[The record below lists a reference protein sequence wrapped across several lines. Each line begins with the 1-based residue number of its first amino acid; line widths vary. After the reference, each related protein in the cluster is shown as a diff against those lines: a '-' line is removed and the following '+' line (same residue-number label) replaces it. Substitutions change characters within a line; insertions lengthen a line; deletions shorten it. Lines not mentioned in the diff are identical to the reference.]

1 VEYQF
6 ILQMSVQVV
15 GGLGLF
21 LLGMKQMSEGM
32 QAVAGEKLRYLIG
45 KVTNNRIVGVGIG
58 ATITALIQSSSVTTV
73 MVVGMVNAGLMT
85 LQQSIGVI
93 MGANIGTTITAW
105 LISLKIADYGLPI
118 LGTSAFFYL
127 FSKNDKIRYTAM
139 MLLGLGMVFFGLELM
154 KLGFMPL
161 RDNQTFISLFSRFV
175 PSTYLGIIK
184 CVMAGAFV
192 TAIIQSSSATVAI
205 TITLARTGVIG
216 YDTAVALVLGENI
229 GTTITAYLASLG
241 ATTNAKRA
249 ALAQISINVFGVM
262 LMIPVFYYYITFLK
276 FFLSQ
281 NIDISARIAFA
292 HSGFNIFVVS
302 ILILFITPLT
312 RVLSFLIPDKK
323 RKQKRHLT
331 YFDIRMLD
339 APALG
344 VKQSLD
350 EVVRMSEAVQKMHL
364 WLYDFLFKKKDNL
377 KDKLI
382 HRERM
387 LDVMQKE
394 IVEFINKL
402 MGGNLSSNAVTEV
415 RKQLR
420 LADEYESISDEVII
434 IMKLSVKMK
443 KRGLTFSKQDKAD
456 IIELHNLVGKH
467 VADVSQAVKEKNSVF
482 LTRSMNDGKLINH
495 MIKNHRAA
503 HLNKLGTKQASP
515 LLSLLYTDMLN
526 SYKRIK
532 DHSINIA
539 EALAG
544 EK

>member
-1 VEYQF
+1 MEFQF
-6 ILQMSVQVV
+6 ILEMCIQVV

-21 LLGMKQMSEGM
+21 LFGMKQMSEGM
-32 QAVAGEKLRYLIG
+32 QAVAGARIRYLIG
-45 KVTNNRIVGVGIG
+45 KVTNNRILGVGIG
-58 ATITALIQSSSVTTV
+58 ASITALIQSSSVTTV

-93 MGANIGTTITAW
+93 MGADIGTTITAW
-105 LISLKIADYGLPI
+105 LISLKIADFGLPI
-118 LGTSAFFYL
+118 LGLSAFFYL
-127 FSKNDKIRYTAM
+127 FSKNDKIRYSAM
-139 MLLGLGMVFFGLELM
+139 MFLGLGMVFFGLELM
-154 KLGFMPL
+154 KFGFMPL
-161 RDNQTFISLFSRFV
+161 RDNQAFISLLSKFEPDSYF
-175 PSTYLGIIK
+175 GIIK
-184 CVMAGAFV
+184 CVLVGAFV

-229 GTTITAYLASLG
+229 GTTITAFLASLG
-241 ATTNAKRA
+241 TNTNAKRA
-249 ALAQISINVFGVM
+249 AYAHITIKVLGVM
-262 LMIPVFYYYITFLK
+262 LMIPVFSLYISFLK
-276 FFLSQ
+276 FVLSE

-292 HSGFNIFVVS
+292 HSFFNILIVCIFISFVTPLARFLS
-302 ILILFITPLT
+302 IL
-312 RVLSFLIPDKK
+312 VPDKK
-323 RKQKRHLT
+323 HKQKRHLT
-331 YFDIRMLD
+331 YFDVRMLD

-344 VKQSLD
+344 VKQSLY
-350 EVVRMSEAVQKMHL
+350 EVVRMGEAVQKMNF

-377 KDKLI
+377 KEKLVN
-382 HRERM
+382 RERM

-402 MGGNLSSNAVTEV
+402 MSGSLSSDATLEV

-420 LADEYESISDEVII
+420 MADEYESISDEIII
-434 IMKLSVKMK
+434 IMKLNVKMK
-443 KRGLTFSKQDKAD
+443 KRGLKFSKQDKAD
-456 IIELHNLVGKH
+456 IIELHKLVALH
-467 VADVSQAVKEKNSVF
+467 VADVSQAVKINNGNF
-482 LTRSMNDGKLINH
+482 LTKSMNDGKKINH
-495 MIKNHRAA
+495 MIKEHRAR
-503 HLNKLGTKQASP
+503 HLNNLGTKQASP